1 MEKVLMNF
9 ILFIGITFMLY
20 LIFSVSNNIEG
31 MTTSNNNAPTMTT
44 NNGVAGNAANYTA
57 LIKAETIKIQDMLLL
72 NKYRKDYESAIISL
86 DEMVDN
92 LMLKTVL
99 SIDRE
104 KPEKSLERLVNL
116 NQSKVAL
123 NNVMKFVDKS

>member
-1 MEKVLMNF
+1 MNF

-20 LIFSVSNNIEG
+20 FIFSVSNNIEG
-31 MTTSNNNAPTMTT
+31 MTTSNNNAATVST
-44 NNGVAGNAANYTA
+44 NNGLAGNATNYTA